1 MGVQSVAGSGG
12 EGRGGATVV
21 LLFVVVVDW
30 SELEMDSA
38 VVKLSE
44 HLVVEPGLDPSSMG
58 GFLGSWGSRGQ
69 MLRYLDP

>member
-1 MGVQSVAGSGG
+1 MGVQ
-12 EGRGGATVV
+12 RGGGTVV

-44 HLVVEPGLDPSSMG
+44 RLVVEPGLDPRSRG

-69 MLRYLDP
+69 MLRSLDP